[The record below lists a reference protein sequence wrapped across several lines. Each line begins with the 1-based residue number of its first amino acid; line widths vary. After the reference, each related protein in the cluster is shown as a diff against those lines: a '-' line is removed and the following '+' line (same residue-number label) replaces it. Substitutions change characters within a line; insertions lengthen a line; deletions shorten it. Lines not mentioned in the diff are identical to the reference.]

1 MDQKKP
7 GKPGLRKPPP
17 SNLPL
22 IIWLVIFAVIFFALN
37 FYRGEQVP
45 EEDIPYD
52 AFMRELRGGNIGTL
66 RIRGEVL
73 RGELEESSAYFDPG
87 EGEEKS
93 FTYFKTL
100 NPFKDDTALQQ
111 RLEEHGV
118 RIIAEPETNFWTNWL
133 LPILPLFL
141 ILGLFWFFFYRQM
154 QGAGK
159 GVMSF
164 GKSKAKL
171 VTNNRPDITFAD
183 VAGAEESK
191 QELQEIVS
199 FLKDPKKFTR
209 LGAKIP
215 KGVLLVGP
223 PGCGKTLLA
232 KAAAGEASVP
242 FFSISGSDF
251 VELFVG
257 VGASRVRDLFEQ
269 GKKAAA
275 AGNKGCI
282 IFIDEIDAVGR
293 QRFAGIGGGHDE
305 REQTLNQLLV
315 EMDGFDP
322 NIGVILVAATNRP
335 DVLDPALLRP
345 GRFDRRVEVY
355 TPDLEG
361 RTEILKVHTKTVKLA
376 KNINLKTVAK
386 GAPGFSGADL
396 ANLINEA
403 ALLAARR
410 NRDKIHMKDLDDAR
424 ERIIAGPERK
434 SRVMG
439 KKEKRIVAYH
449 ESGHAI
455 LAHLIPETDPLH
467 KVSIIPRGG
476 AALGYTMQL
485 PLEDR
490 YLVTKTELLGRITVY
505 LGGRV
510 AEKLVFKE
518 ETTGGQNDLEFVSRI
533 ARRMVLEFGMS
544 ESMGPLT
551 YRHDESEVFLGRD
564 LSREKAYSEKVAVD
578 IDREVHA
585 IVDRC
590 FKRAKKLLEENRET
604 LDRLAEILIS
614 REVLSGEEAEA
625 IIEGTD
631 VKNNKSD
638 GKKNGQK
645 KDAGGGKN
653 DAGGDGGEPGEKR
666 TA

>member
-1 MDQKKP
+1 MDKKNPSKP
-7 GKPGLRKPPP
+7 GIKKPPP
-17 SNLPL
+17 SKTPL
-22 IIWLVIFAVIFFALN
+22 ILWLAIFTVLFFTLN
-37 FYRGEQVP
+37 YYRVQKEP
-45 EEDIPYD
+45 ESEITYD
-52 AFMRELRGGNIGTL
+52 TFIRELKADNLATV
-66 RIRGEVL
+66 RIRGEII
-73 RGELEESSAYFDPG
+73 RGELKKESYLM
-87 EGEEKS
+87 EEKEGQNS
-93 FTYFKTL
+93 FLHFRTL
-100 NPFKDDTALQQ
+100 NPFSDDSTLQK
-111 RLEEHGV
+111 RLEEHNV

-171 VTNNRPDITFAD
+171 VMNAHPEITFAD
-183 VAGAEESK
+183 VAGADESK
-191 QELQEIVS
+191 QELEEIVS
-199 FLKDPKKFTR
+199 FLKEPKKFTR

-232 KAAAGEASVP
+232 KAVAGEANVP
-242 FFSISGSDF
+242 FYSLSGSDF

-269 GKKAAA
+269 GKKSAA
-275 AGNKGCI
+275 AGKRGCI

-345 GRFDRRVEVY
+345 GRFDRRIEVY
-355 TPDLEG
+355 TPDING
-361 RTEILKVHTKTVKLA
+361 REAILKVHTKNVKLA
-376 KNINLKTVAK
+376 KNINLKTIAK
-386 GAPGFSGADL
+386 STPGFSGADL

-410 NRDKIHMKDLDDAR
+410 NRNKIHMKDLDDAR

-434 SRVMG
+434 SRVIG
-439 KKEKRIVAYH
+439 QKEKKMVAYH
-449 ESGHAI
+449 EAGHAI

-476 AALGYTMQL
+476 MALGYTMQL
-485 PLEDR
+485 PPEDR

-510 AEKLVFKE
+510 AEKLIFNE
-518 ETTGGQNDLEFVSRI
+518 ETTGGQNDLETVSRI
-533 ARRMVLEFGMS
+533 ARKMVLEFGMS
-544 ESMGPLT
+544 ENMGPLT

-564 LSREKAYSEKVAVD
+564 ISREKAYSEKVAVD
-578 IDREVHA
+578 IDREVHG
-585 IVDRC
+585 IVDKC
-590 FKRAKKLLEENRET
+590 FSRAKNMLEANRDKLDKLADVLLARE
-604 LDRLAEILIS
+604 I
-614 REVLSGEEAEA
+614 LSGEEAEA
-625 IIEGTD
+625 IIEGKHDSGEKTGR
-631 VKNNKSD
+631 S
-638 GKKNGQK
+638 KNGHK
-645 KDAGGGKN
+645 EDAGGGKVSS
-653 DAGGDGGEPGEKR
+653 GSDGRKSR
-666 TA
+666 

>member
-1 MDQKKP
+1 MDPKHPVKPGVKKP
-7 GKPGLRKPPP
+7 AP

-22 IIWLVIFAVIFFALN
+22 VIWLVIFAVIFFALSY
-37 FYRGEQVP
+37 YRAQDSP
-45 EEDIPYD
+45 ESDITYD
-52 AFMRELRGGNIGTL
+52 VFVRELNSGNVGSVRLRGDI
-66 RIRGEVL
+66 IRGEL
-73 RGELEESSAYFDPG
+73 KEESAHYDHRAG
-87 EGEEKS
+87 KRES
-93 FTYFKTL
+93 FTLFRTL
-100 NPFKDDTALQQ
+100 NPFTDDSVLQA
-111 RLEEHGV
+111 RLEEHNV
-118 RIIAEPETNFWTNWL
+118 RITAEPETNFWTSWL

-164 GKSKAKL
+164 GKSRAKL
-171 VTNNRPDITFAD
+171 VGANRPKVTFND

-191 QELQEIVS
+191 EELQEIVS
-199 FLKDPKKFTR
+199 FLKDPKKFTA

-232 KAAAGEASVP
+232 KAVAGEALAP
-242 FFSISGSDF
+242 FYSLSGSDF

-269 GKKAAA
+269 AKKSAE
-275 AGNKGCI
+275 AGASGCI

-293 QRFAGIGGGHDE
+293 QRFSGIGGGHDE

-322 NIGVILVAATNRP
+322 NIGVILIAATNRP

-355 TPDLEG
+355 TPDLDG
-361 RTEILKVHTKTVKLA
+361 REAILAVHAKSVKMA
-376 KNINLKTVAK
+376 KNINLKTIAK
-386 GAPGFSGADL
+386 GTPGFSGADL
-396 ANLINEA
+396 ANLINES

-410 NRDKIHMKDLDDAR
+410 GRDKIFMKDMDDAR

-439 KKEKRIVAYH
+439 DRERKMVAYH
-449 ESGHAI
+449 EAGHAV
-455 LAHLIPETDPLH
+455 LAHLIPGTDPLH

-476 AALGYTMQL
+476 MALGYTMQL
-485 PLEDR
+485 PIEDR

-510 AEKLVFKE
+510 SEKLVFDE
-518 ETTGGQNDLEFVSRI
+518 ETTGGQNDLEIVSRI
-533 ARRMVLEFGMS
+533 ARKMVLEFGMS
-544 ESMGPLT
+544 ENMGPLT
-551 YRHDESEVFLGRD
+551 YRHDDSEIFLGRD
-564 LSREKAYSEKVAVD
+564 ISREKAYSEKVAVD

-585 IVDRC
+585 IVDKC
-590 FKRAKKLLEENRET
+590 FCNAKNLLEENRGK
-604 LDRLAEILIS
+604 LDQLAELLLS
-614 REVLSGEEAEA
+614 REVLSGEEATA
-625 IIEGTD
+625 VIEGTYTE
-631 VKNNKSD
+631 NKKKS
-638 GKKNGQK
+638 GKSNGQTK
-645 KDAGGGKN
+645 DGESGKVDAGGN
-653 DAGGDGGEPGEKR
+653 GGEPR
-666 TA
+666 T